1 MCSLIKRIK
10 ELIMQTLRQFTG
22 AISKINTDYDYTS
35 DDFKPLLIY
44 YKLHKKRIS
53 KENTEFIWDSII
65 KTNSLPLINVLRIGL
80 I

>member
-44 YKLHKKRIS
+44 YKLHKKTHI
-53 KENTEFIWDSII
+53 EGEHGVYLGFHY
-65 KTNSLPLINVLRIGL
+65 
-80 I
+80 